1 MKSWLAP
8 LYVEVKAEG
17 DAEIPIVDLEHIRNM
32 NFYANMIGLVRHGNV
47 HAGIIAR
54 QADIGGNAGATDDIL
69 RHP

>member
-1 MKSWLAP
+1 MSSLKRLRPIFYTPVLEEVGNNLKSWLAP

-47 HAGIIAR
+47 HA
-54 QADIGGNAGATDDIL
+54 
-69 RHP
+69 